1 MVRRIPF
8 PHHAFLLGIIALS
21 GCSGIGPVTMVP
33 ARFDYAR
40 AIGDSWKQQMLMNA
54 VKMRYGDPPVFLDVA
69 SIISQF
75 EVSGNVNL
83 GGALFNQ
90 ASGNHQSINSSTN
103 FADPVTGALNL
114 NAMLGSPYIS
124 STHSIGGSGNYVDR
138 PTITYSPLNG
148 EKLTRTL
155 MRPIP
160 PTVVLS
166 MVEAGYSIDLVMRFC
181 VRSING
187 IRNRYGGATMTYMAD
202 RDFYPLLNHL
212 LQIQTARAL
221 TLRASKSKEI
231 EGVYMTFHK
240 DVDPGTNDEINAVLS
255 TLRLNPA
262 VEEFRVAHGAV
273 ARTGDEIAILS
284 RSMLEIISDLSSIIE
299 VPLEHVRRNRVTPTA
314 PDDWLGSGTVPPL
327 IRIRSSRLRPVSAYL
342 AVPYE
347 NHWFYIDDEDIQ
359 SKKLFAFLMMIF
371 SLNDTDDP
379 RGFPIITIPSG

>member
-1 MVRRIPF
+1 
-8 PHHAFLLGIIALS
+8 
-21 GCSGIGPVTMVP
+21 MVP

-40 AIGDSWKQQMLMNA
+40 AIGDSWKQQMLLNA

-83 GGALFNQ
+83 GGSMFNQ
-90 ASGNHQSINSSTN
+90 SNGNTQSVSSSTN
-103 FADPVTGALNL
+103 FADPVSGALNV
-114 NAMLGSPYIS
+114 NGAFGSPYIS
-124 STHSIGGSGNYVDR
+124 NTHSIGASGNYVDR
-138 PTITYSPLNG
+138 PTITYTPLNG

-187 IRNRYGGATMTYMAD
+187 IRNRYGGATMTYTAD
-202 RDFYPLLNHL
+202 RDFYPLLTQL
-212 LQIQTARAL
+212 LRIQTARAL
-221 TLRASKSKEI
+221 TLRAVKSKEF
-231 EGVYMTFHK
+231 EGIYMTFQK
-240 DVDPGTNDEINAVLS
+240 DVDPLTNEQINAVLT

-262 VEEFRVAHGAV
+262 AVEFRVAHGAV
-273 ARTGDEIAILS
+273 AKDGDEIAILS

-299 VPLEHVRRNRVTPTA
+299 VPLDHVRRHRVTPTA
-314 PDDWLGSGTVPPL
+314 PDEWLEGETVPPL
-327 IRIRSSRLRPVSAYL
+327 IRIRSSRLRPAGAYL

-379 RGFPIITIPSG
+379 RGFPIISIPSG